1 MRTSIAVNRIHLSN
15 SRSRSRGAFLAPGF
29 CFVASLTPAKGGRS
43 AESRTGACEAPVGP
57 ARNAAGQAPGE
68 APCVLRRTL
77 ASRRSTVAV
86 FGSGAALSLTGLAFG
101 SVPASSSH
109 RAVVPGGGFPYLP
122 GQRLP
127 AAAAGRHAL
136 LRVQVVS
143 RTRPLTSTA
152 AIEIAGLRIVVN
164 MFLHL

>member
-1 MRTSIAVNRIHLSN
+1 MRMSSASFFTISN
-15 SRSRSRGAFLAPGF
+15 SLSRSRGAFFTPGF
-29 CFVASLTPAKGGRS
+29 CFFRFTHPLKGWAERRESYGCLRGTRWACTLRGRP
-43 AESRTGACEAPVGP
+43 GA
-57 ARNAAGQAPGE
+57 GE

-109 RAVVPGGGFPYLP
+109 RVVVPGGGVPDLP

-127 AAAAGRHAL
+127 AAAAGRHASL
-136 LRVQVVS
+136 
-143 RTRPLTSTA
+143 RPLGSSHEHA
-152 AIEIAGLRIVVN
+152 LR
-164 MFLHL
+164 